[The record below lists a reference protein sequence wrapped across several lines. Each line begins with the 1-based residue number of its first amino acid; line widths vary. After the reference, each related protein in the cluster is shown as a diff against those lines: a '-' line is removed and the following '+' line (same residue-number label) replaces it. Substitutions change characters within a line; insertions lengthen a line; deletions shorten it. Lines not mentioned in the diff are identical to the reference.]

1 MIDWLKWKNDVQTQR
16 GDISER
22 GWQRK
27 IIIMIISKI
36 VFMIMNMIQI
46 IITMI
51 MMILEI
57 ITMIMNILKVIIVVT
72 QLIFR
77 LERQHLETWLE
88 AEKGGNHCL
97 KRRQRARRRGGHQY
111 QRNTPISTLQIIT
124 SLPYK
129 LILSREIPIQY
140 FISKWSKA
148 RNGSTPEILTV
159 ATSKRSWPRVAILDQ
174 EQPLLDIYLR
184 HTLKAASHK
193 SFAHLRCLL
202 SLWQCHSD
210 TPSKYQRLPPCLKT
224 LKVLPSIFLPQP
236 YLNLFTWYRLRQE

>member
-1 MIDWLKWKNDVQTQR
+1 
-16 GDISER
+16 
-22 GWQRK
+22 
-27 IIIMIISKI
+27 
-36 VFMIMNMIQI
+36 MIMS
-46 IITMI
+46 TKK
-51 MMILEI
+51 
-57 ITMIMNILKVIIVVT
+57 TIVVT

-97 KRRQRARRRGGHQY
+97 KQRRRAQRRGDHQY
-111 QRNTPISTLQIIT
+111 QRKTPISTLQIIKL
-124 SLPYK
+124 LPNK

-159 ATSKRSWPRVAILDQ
+159 ATSKRSWPRYVILAQ

-202 SLWQCHSD
+202 CVWQCHSD
-210 TPSKYQRLPPCLKT
+210 PLSKYQRLPPCLKT
-224 LKVLPSIFLPQP
+224 LKVSPSIFLPQP
-236 YLNLFTWYRLRQE
+236 DLNLFTWYRLRQE